1 MPYIKNATLLKVL
14 EAADEE
20 VRVSWDHAIASVLGA
35 FVRHFG
41 GCNVCGV
48 WADLL
53 SDFVKTRRGEG
64 TISAKER
71 QSM

>member
-1 MPYIKNATLLKVL
+1 MRKSESAGTMPLPVFSVPLSDIL
-14 EAADEE
+14 E
-20 VRVSWDHAIASVLGA
+20 VVMCV
-35 FVRHFG
+35 
-41 GCNVCGV
+41 VCGV